1 MSWKAAKRLSNAAL
15 KNMAGN
21 EKMDLLELQQRIAKW
36 EDLHTEFK
44 DWPVHEDD
52 LSASLVAF
60 ANTDGG
66 QLILGVTNNRQ
77 IKGVENPDRAMQ
89 RTDQI
94 AYNNCEPPLTV
105 IQETVQAEGGEIVI
119 VINIPKGDQRP
130 YRTNRG
136 DYFVRTTS
144 GRRRA
149 SRQELLRL
157 FQATESLYYDETPVL
172 RASLADLDDRA
183 FDRFLQMAFQRPLD
197 QFEVGYDRLLKNM
210 GYVQTQDQKDYP
222 TIAAL
227 LFFGREPQ
235 RFLPHAFVSAA
246 RFPGLDFTAP
256 PSDAKSISGV
266 LPEMLED
273 TARFLRVH
281 LQTPHV
287 IQSFEPETRP
297 ELPEEALREFLV
309 NALAHR
315 DYTVTA
321 PVRVFVFDDR
331 VEIRTPGGL
340 PNTVTI
346 EAIRLGAAHVLR
358 NPAIYTLFSR
368 WGLVTGIGTGIY
380 RAIESVRSATGKETG
395 LSVQENELLYR
406 SQGEG
411 QRRVEDDCFSYH
423 RHPPR
428 RHPARSVDHGCLRR

>member
-1 MSWKAAKRLSNAAL
+1 MSWKAAKRPFSAAPRS
-15 KNMAGN
+15 MDGD

-44 DWPVHEDD
+44 ELPVHEDD

-77 IKGVENPDRAMQ
+77 IKGVANPDRAMQ

-94 AYNNCEPPLTV
+94 AYNNCEPPLTI
-105 IQETVQAEGGEIVI
+105 IQETIQAEGGEIVI
-119 VINIPKGDQRP
+119 AVNIPKGDQRP

-136 DYFVRTTS
+136 VYYIRTTS
-144 GRRRA
+144 GRQQA

-172 RASLADLDDRA
+172 RASMTDLDDRA
-183 FDRFLQMAFQRPLD
+183 FDRFLQQAFQRPLD
-197 QFEVGYDRLLKNM
+197 QFEIGYERLLKNM
-210 GYVQTQDQKDYP
+210 GYIQTQDQKDFP
-222 TIAAL
+222 TVAAL

-235 RFLPHAFVSAA
+235 RFLPQAHISAA
-246 RFPGLDFTAP
+246 RIPGLDFTAP
-256 PSDAKSISGV
+256 PSDAKTGTGT

-273 TARFLRVH
+273 IARFLRVH

-287 IQSFEPETRP
+287 IQSFESEPRP

-321 PVRVFVFDDR
+321 PVRVFIFDNR
-331 VEIRTPGGL
+331 VEVRTPGGL

-358 NPAIYTLFSR
+358 NPSIYTLFSR

-380 RAIESVRSATGKETG
+380 RAIESVRNATGKETN
-395 LSVQENELLYR
+395 LLVQANEFVVSL
-406 SQGEG
+406 
-411 QRRVEDDCFSYH
+411 
-423 RHPPR
+423 PR
-428 RHPARSVDHGCLRR
+428 RGAEEG

>member
-1 MSWKAAKRLSNAAL
+1 MSWKAAKRPFSAAPRS
-15 KNMAGN
+15 MDGD

-44 DWPVHEDD
+44 ELPVHEDD

-77 IKGVENPDRAMQ
+77 IKGVANPDRAMQ

-94 AYNNCEPPLTV
+94 AYNNCEPPLTI
-105 IQETVQAEGGEIVI
+105 IQETIQAEGGEIVI
-119 VINIPKGDQRP
+119 AVNIPKGDQRP

-136 DYFVRTTS
+136 VYYIRTTS
-144 GRRRA
+144 GRQQA

-172 RASLADLDDRA
+172 RASMTDLDDRA
-183 FDRFLQMAFQRPLD
+183 FDRFLQQAFQRPLD
-197 QFEVGYDRLLKNM
+197 QFEIGYERLLKNM
-210 GYVQTQDQKDYP
+210 GYIQTQDQKDFP
-222 TIAAL
+222 TVAAL

-235 RFLPHAFVSAA
+235 RFLPQAHISAA
-246 RFPGLDFTAP
+246 RIPGLDFTAP
-256 PSDAKSISGV
+256 PSDAKTGTGR

-273 TARFLRVH
+273 IARFLRVH

-287 IQSFEPETRP
+287 IQSFESEPRP

-321 PVRVFVFDDR
+321 PVRVFIFDNR
-331 VEIRTPGGL
+331 VEVRTPGGL

-358 NPAIYTLFSR
+358 NPSIYTLFSR

-380 RAIESVRSATGKETG
+380 RAIESVRNATGKETN
-395 LSVQENELLYR
+395 LLVQANEFVVSL
-406 SQGEG
+406 
-411 QRRVEDDCFSYH
+411 
-423 RHPPR
+423 PR
-428 RHPARSVDHGCLRR
+428 RGAEEG

>member
-1 MSWKAAKRLSNAAL
+1 MSWKAAKRPFSAAPRS
-15 KNMAGN
+15 MDGD

-44 DWPVHEDD
+44 ELPVHEDD

-77 IKGVENPDRAMQ
+77 IKGVANPDRAMQ

-94 AYNNCEPPLTV
+94 AYNNCEPPLTI
-105 IQETVQAEGGEIVI
+105 IQETIQAEGGEIVI
-119 VINIPKGDQRP
+119 AVNIPKGDQRP

-136 DYFVRTTS
+136 VYYIRTTS
-144 GRRRA
+144 GRQQA

-172 RASLADLDDRA
+172 RASMTDLDDRA
-183 FDRFLQMAFQRPLD
+183 FDRFLQQAFQRPLD
-197 QFEVGYDRLLKNM
+197 QFEIGYERLLKNM
-210 GYVQTQDQKDYP
+210 GYVQTQDQKDFP
-222 TIAAL
+222 TVAAL

-235 RFLPHAFVSAA
+235 RFLPQAHISAA
-246 RFPGLDFTAP
+246 RIPGLDFTAP
-256 PSDAKSISGV
+256 PSDAKTGTGT

-273 TARFLRVH
+273 IARFLRVH

-287 IQSFEPETRP
+287 IQSFESEPRP

-321 PVRVFVFDDR
+321 PVRVFIFDNR
-331 VEIRTPGGL
+331 VEVRTPGGL

-358 NPAIYTLFSR
+358 NPSIYTLFSR

-380 RAIESVRSATGKETG
+380 RAIESVRNATGKETN
-395 LSVQENELLYR
+395 LLVQANEFVVSL
-406 SQGEG
+406 
-411 QRRVEDDCFSYH
+411 
-423 RHPPR
+423 PR
-428 RHPARSVDHGCLRR
+428 RGAEEG